1 MIVIFGAT
9 GTIATPLIQTLLAKG
24 EKVRA
29 VTSDPAKVAGLRA
42 KGCDVAVADFTDP
55 ASLVQACT
63 GADKAFLVTPAD
75 ADMAQWK
82 ANAIEAAKQAGV
94 RHVVLSTGLGASPK
108 AGLALGQWHSQ
119 SQELLK
125 ASGMDWSLVQPTYFM
140 QNLLWQADNI
150 AANNVY
156 LDDLGGPVS
165 WVDARDIADVA
176 ALALTGED
184 QNEKAY
190 GLTGPE
196 GLSGQQIADL
206 LTTVTGRKIDAQPVS
221 PEQSRAAM
229 GAGGMAPVV
238 IDAMLELSALAP
250 KGYLGAV
257 DPTIQSVLGRPARSF
272 EQFIRDNAGAFSA
285 AS

>member
-9 GTIATPLIQTLLAKG
+9 GTIATPLIEALQAKG
-24 EKVRA
+24 EEIRA
-29 VTSDPAKVAGLRA
+29 VTSNPANTEGLRA
-42 KGCDVAVADFTDP
+42 KGCDVAIADFTDP
-55 ASLVQACT
+55 ASLVQACN

-75 ADMAQWK
+75 VDMRQWK
-82 ANAIEAAKQAGV
+82 ANAIEAAKKAGV
-94 RHVVLSTGLGASPK
+94 RHVVMSTGLGASPK
-108 AGLALGQWHSQ
+108 AGLVLGQWHSH

-125 ASGMDWSLVQPTYFM
+125 ASGMEWTLVQPTYFM
-140 QNLLWQADNI
+140 QNLLWQAENI

-156 LDDLGGPVS
+156 MDDLGGAVS

-176 ALALTGED
+176 ALALTGEG

-196 GLSGQQIADL
+196 GLSGEQIAAL
-206 LTTVTGRKIDAQPVS
+206 LSEVTGRKIAVQAVT
-221 PEQSRAAM
+221 PEQSRAGMA
-229 GAGGMAPVV
+229 AAGMAPVV
-238 IDAMLELSALAP
+238 VDAMLELTALAP

-257 DPTIQSVLGRPARSF
+257 DPTIENVLGRPARSF
-272 EQFIRDNAGAFSA
+272 EQFIRDHATAFGT